1 MYQGKQGLV
10 WFTGV
15 VEDRNDPKALNR
27 VRVRIYGAH
36 TDDKTLIAT
45 PDLPWSEVLMPTTSP
60 SLSGLGTTTHG
71 LVEGSTVMG
80 FWRDGKDQQDAVV
93 MGSLIGSP
101 LDYYK
106 IDERID
112 DKGTRSFNKVLRSP
126 SKGFNDPRL
135 ATEEDYDKDN
145 NPDGKNAQHIN
156 RNYGLSLALD
166 KSPRRSYQSAS
177 QSYPKAEYFAIGQEE
192 DLDGDGV
199 WSTDVNFLARGDTTQ
214 YPVINLSK
222 GEPDRSNYVKPIYPF
237 NHVHETESGHVIELD
252 DTPEYE
258 RIHAHHRTGT
268 RVEIDN
274 TGTYVEKIVRDKYTL
289 ILGKDTVK
297 IQGAVDIEVGDSITA
312 NAIAAA
318 GGSEALSKSAA
329 AGLVNEDGTL
339 TDDTKQKL
347 LDAGV
352 TEEQIKELEA
362 ETTTIASASDT
373 TTTSSTSDTT
383 SSTSDTTTTSSTS
396 DTTTTEEV
404 PALKEALTST
414 TEEVAEV
421 LTDVET
427 AKEKIGIKTVIDTV
441 ESIDTETKAGVD
453 SVVKEVSEAV
463 GGLTEETEH
472 VIDEFLREYDDA
484 TTTVAQALTDFEG
497 MLENKKDELKDKVLE
512 ELGVNAVKEKLEE
525 KLAEQIAKVEVLQA
539 EITEKV
545 TEKVTEVATK
555 VLGEELGAKVGEIM
569 TEQMTNAVTSVAF
582 SAVSGILGSNL
593 VNISV
598 AGSTKIKSMGS
609 TTVQSLAGSTNVTS
623 ALGTNIT
630 TLAGGTN
637 ITTLVGGTNVNCAAG
652 VLTLAA
658 PTIASTGIW
667 NHVGP
672 MNVTGVFNTIGP
684 ISSTVSLVAP
694 LVAGAV
700 LPHTHP
706 IATGSSAGSTLPGI
720 GV

>member
-36 TDDKTLIAT
+36 TDDKSLIAT

-101 LDYYK
+101 RDFYK
-106 IDERID
+106 IDETID
-112 DKGTRSFNKVLRSP
+112 DEGTRTFNQIKRSP

-145 NPDGKNAQHIN
+145 NPDGKNAQHIT
-156 RNYGLSLALD
+156 RTYGLTLALD
-166 KSPRRSYQSAS
+166 KSPRRSYQSKG
-177 QSYPKAEYFAIGQEE
+177 QSYPKAEYLKLSAED

-222 GEPDRSNYVKPIYPF
+222 GEPDRSTYVKPTYPF

-258 RIHAHHRTGT
+258 RLHAYHRTGT
-268 RVEIDN
+268 RVEVDKD
-274 TGTYVEKIVRDKYTL
+274 GTYVEKIVKDKYTL
-289 ILGKDTVK
+289 ILGKDKVK
-297 IQGAVDIEVGDSITA
+297 IQGAVDIEVGESITA

-329 AGLVNEDGTL
+329 EELVNEDGTL
-339 TDDTKQKL
+339 TDATKQKL
-347 LDAGV
+347 LDGGV

-362 ETTTIASASDT
+362 QTTTIASA
-373 TTTSSTSDTT
+373 
-383 SSTSDTTTTSSTS
+383 S

-441 ESIDTETKAGVD
+441 ESIDTETKSGVD
-453 SVVKEVSEAV
+453 SVVKEVSESV

-484 TTTVAQALTDFEG
+484 TTTVTQAITDFEG
-497 MLENKKDELKDKVLE
+497 MLENKKDELKDKVLD

-525 KLAEQIAKVEVLQA
+525 KLTEQIAKVEVLQA

-598 AGSTKIKSMGS
+598 SGSTKIKSMGS

-652 VLTLAA
+652 VLSLTA
-658 PTIASTGIW
+658 PTIASAGVWTHAGPFAAGAITGAS
-667 NHVGP
+667 V
-672 MNVTGVFNTIGP
+672 VAP
-684 ISSTVSLVAP
+684 IITSGSSTLAT
-694 LVAGAV
+694 
-700 LPHTHP
+700 HTHP
-706 IATGSSAGSTLPGI
+706 TPAGQSGPGV
-720 GV
+720 G

>member
-10 WFTGV
+10 WFTGI

-36 TDDKTLIAT
+36 TDDKNLIAT

-101 LDYYK
+101 RDFYK
-106 IDERID
+106 IDETID
-112 DKGTRSFNKVLRSP
+112 DEGTRTFNQIKRSP

-145 NPDGKNAQHIN
+145 NPDGKNAQHIT
-156 RNYGLSLALD
+156 RTYGLTLALD
-166 KSPRRSYQSAS
+166 KSPRRSYQSKG
-177 QSYPKAEYFAIGQEE
+177 QSYPKAEYLELSAED

-222 GEPDRSNYVKPIYPF
+222 GEPNRDNYVKPTYPF
-237 NHVHETESGHVIELD
+237 NHVHETESGHVIEID
-252 DTPEYE
+252 DTPDYE
-258 RIHAHHRTGT
+258 RLHAYHRTGT

-274 TGTYVEKIVRDKYTL
+274 AGTYVEKIVRDKYTL

-318 GGSEALSKSAA
+318 GGSEALSKTAA
-329 AGLVNEDGTL
+329 EGLVNEDGTL

-373 TTTSSTSDTT
+373 TTS
-383 SSTSDTTTTSSTS
+383 SSTSDTTTSSSTSDTTTSSSTS

-404 PALKEALTST
+404 PALKDALTST

-427 AKEKIGIKTVIDTV
+427 AKDKIGIKTVIDTV

-484 TTTVAQALTDFEG
+484 ATTVAQALTDFEG

-555 VLGEELGAKVGEIM
+555 VLGEELGGKVAEVM

-609 TTVQSLAGSTNVTS
+609 TTVQSLAGTTNVTS

-630 TLAGGTN
+630 TLAGGTTIN
-637 ITTLVGGTNVNCAAG
+637 TLVGGTLVNCAAG
-652 VLTLAA
+652 VLTLTA
-658 PTIASTGIW
+658 PKIVSAGIW
-667 NHVGP
+667 THAGP
-672 MNVTGVFNTIGP
+672 MTVAGPMTAGAIVGASVT
-684 ISSTVSLVAP
+684 AP
-694 LVAGAV
+694 LVTGAV
-700 LPHTHP
+700 LPHTHISSSP
-706 IATGSSAGSTLPGI
+706 GSPTGPGV

>member
-10 WFTGV
+10 WFTGI

-36 TDDKTLIAT
+36 TDDKNLIAT

-93 MGSLIGSP
+93 MGSLIGAP
-101 LDYYK
+101 RDFYK
-106 IDERID
+106 IDEKID
-112 DKGTRSFNKVLRSP
+112 DEGTRTFNQIKRSP

-145 NPDGKNAQHIN
+145 NPDGKNAQHIT
-156 RNYGLSLALD
+156 RTYGLTLALD
-166 KSPRRSYQSAS
+166 KSPRRVGKTAGE
-177 QSYPKAEYFAIGQEE
+177 SYPKQDYLPLTAEEYNNKYGEFGTA
-192 DLDGDGV
+192 
-199 WSTDVNFLARGDTTQ
+199 SNFFTDVNYLAKGDTTQ

-222 GEPDRSNYVKPIYPF
+222 GEPDRSTYVKPTYPF

-258 RIHAHHRTGT
+258 RLHAYHRTGT
-268 RVEIDN
+268 RVEVDKD
-274 TGTYVEKIVRDKYTL
+274 GTYVEKIVKDKYTL
-289 ILGKDTVK
+289 ILGKDKVK
-297 IQGAVDIEVGDSITA
+297 IQGAVDIEVGESITA

-329 AGLVNEDGTL
+329 EELVNEDGTL
-339 TDDTKQKL
+339 TDATKQKL
-347 LDAGV
+347 LDGGV

-362 ETTTIASASDT
+362 QTTTIASA
-373 TTTSSTSDTT
+373 
-383 SSTSDTTTTSSTS
+383 S

-441 ESIDTETKAGVD
+441 ESIDTETKSGVD
-453 SVVKEVSEAV
+453 SVVKEVSESV

-484 TTTVAQALTDFEG
+484 ATTVTQAITDFEG
-497 MLENKKDELKDKVLE
+497 MLENKKDELKDKVLD

-525 KLAEQIAKVEVLQA
+525 KLTEQIAKVEVLQA

-598 AGSTKIKSMGS
+598 SGSTKIKSMGS

-652 VLTLAA
+652 VLSLTA
-658 PTIASTGIW
+658 PTIASAGVWTHAGPFAAGAITGAS
-667 NHVGP
+667 V
-672 MNVTGVFNTIGP
+672 
-684 ISSTVSLVAP
+684 VAP
-694 LVAGAV
+694 IITSGTSTLAT
-700 LPHTHP
+700 HTHP
-706 IATGSSAGSTLPGI
+706 IASGSSAGSTLPGV
-720 GV
+720 G

>member
-36 TDDKTLIAT
+36 TDDKSLIAT

-80 FWRDGKDQQDAVV
+80 FWRDGRDQQDAVV

-101 LDYYK
+101 RDFYK
-106 IDERID
+106 IDETID
-112 DKGTRSFNKVLRSP
+112 DEGTRTFNQIKRSP

-145 NPDGKNAQHIN
+145 NPDGKNAQHIT
-156 RNYGLSLALD
+156 RTYGLTLALD
-166 KSPRRSYQSAS
+166 KSPRRSYQSKG
-177 QSYPKAEYFAIGQEE
+177 QSYPKAEYLKLSAED

-222 GEPDRSNYVKPIYPF
+222 GEPDRSTYVKPTYPF

-258 RIHAHHRTGT
+258 RLHAYHRTGT
-268 RVEIDN
+268 RVEVDKD
-274 TGTYVEKIVRDKYTL
+274 GTYVEKIVKDKYTL

-297 IQGAVDIEVGDSITA
+297 IQGAVDIEVGESITA

-318 GGSEALSKSAA
+318 GGSEVLSKSAA
-329 AGLVNEDGTL
+329 EELVNEDGTL
-339 TDDTKQKL
+339 TDATKQKL
-347 LDAGV
+347 LDGGV

-362 ETTTIASASDT
+362 QTTTIASA
-373 TTTSSTSDTT
+373 
-383 SSTSDTTTTSSTS
+383 S

-441 ESIDTETKAGVD
+441 ESIDTETKSGVD
-453 SVVKEVSEAV
+453 SVVKEVSESV

-484 TTTVAQALTDFEG
+484 TTTVTQAITDFEG
-497 MLENKKDELKDKVLE
+497 MLENKKDELKDKVLD

-525 KLAEQIAKVEVLQA
+525 KLTEQIAKVEVLQA

-598 AGSTKIKSMGS
+598 SGSTKIKSMGS

-652 VLTLAA
+652 VLSLTA
-658 PTIASTGIW
+658 PTIASAGVWTHAGPFAAGAITGAS
-667 NHVGP
+667 V
-672 MNVTGVFNTIGP
+672 VAP
-684 ISSTVSLVAP
+684 IITSGSSTLAT
-694 LVAGAV
+694 
-700 LPHTHP
+700 HTHP
-706 IATGSSAGSTLPGI
+706 TPAGQSGPGV
-720 GV
+720 G

>member
-36 TDDKTLIAT
+36 TDDKSLIAT

-101 LDYYK
+101 RDFYK
-106 IDERID
+106 IDETID
-112 DKGTRSFNKVLRSP
+112 DEGTRTFNQIKRSP

-145 NPDGKNAQHIN
+145 NPDGKNAQHIT
-156 RNYGLSLALD
+156 RTYGLTLALD
-166 KSPRRSYQSAS
+166 KSPRRSYQSKG
-177 QSYPKAEYFAIGQEE
+177 QSYPKAEYLKLSAED

-222 GEPDRSNYVKPIYPF
+222 GEPDRSTYVKPTYPF

-258 RIHAHHRTGT
+258 RLHAYHRTGT
-268 RVEIDN
+268 RVEVDKD
-274 TGTYVEKIVRDKYTL
+274 GTYVEKIVKDKYTL
-289 ILGKDTVK
+289 ILGKDKVK
-297 IQGAVDIEVGDSITA
+297 IQGAVDIEVGESITA

-329 AGLVNEDGTL
+329 EELVNEDGTL
-339 TDDTKQKL
+339 TDATKQKL
-347 LDAGV
+347 LDGGV

-362 ETTTIASASDT
+362 QTTTIASA
-373 TTTSSTSDTT
+373 
-383 SSTSDTTTTSSTS
+383 S

-441 ESIDTETKAGVD
+441 ESIDTETKSGVD
-453 SVVKEVSEAV
+453 SVVKEVSESV

-472 VIDEFLREYDDA
+472 VIDEFLREYDDT
-484 TTTVAQALTDFEG
+484 TTTVTQAITDFEG
-497 MLENKKDELKDKVLE
+497 MLENKKDELKDKVLD

-525 KLAEQIAKVEVLQA
+525 KLTEQIAKVEVLQA

-598 AGSTKIKSMGS
+598 SGSTKIKSMGS

-652 VLTLAA
+652 VLSLTA
-658 PTIASTGIW
+658 PTIASAGVWTHAGPFAAGAITGAS
-667 NHVGP
+667 V
-672 MNVTGVFNTIGP
+672 VAP
-684 ISSTVSLVAP
+684 IITSGSSTLAT
-694 LVAGAV
+694 
-700 LPHTHP
+700 HTHP
-706 IATGSSAGSTLPGI
+706 TPAGQSGPGV
-720 GV
+720 G

>member
-383 SSTSDTTTTSSTS
+383 
-396 DTTTTEEV
+396 TTEEV

-484 TTTVAQALTDFEG
+484 ATTVAQALTDFEG

-555 VLGEELGAKVGEIM
+555 VLGEELGGKVAEVM

-582 SAVSGILGSNL
+582 SAVSGVLGSNL

-609 TTVQSLAGSTNVTS
+609 TTVQSLAGTTNVTS

-637 ITTLVGGTNVNCAAG
+637 ITTLVGATTITNAAG
-652 VLTLAA
+652 PLTLTA
-658 PTIASTGIW
+658 PITNIVSPIINTTGVL
-667 NHVGP
+667 NHTGA
-672 MNVTGVFNTIGP
+672 MNVFGILTGGAITSP
-684 ISSTVSLVAP
+684 IIQS
-694 LVAGAV
+694 GAAF
-700 LPHTHP
+700 LATHTHP
-706 IATGSSAGSTLPGI
+706 IASGSSAGSTLPGV
-720 GV
+720 G

>member
-36 TDDKTLIAT
+36 TDDKSLIAT

-80 FWRDGKDQQDAVV
+80 FWRDGRDQQDAVV

-101 LDYYK
+101 RDFYK
-106 IDERID
+106 IDETID
-112 DKGTRSFNKVLRSP
+112 DEGTRTFNQIKRSP

-145 NPDGKNAQHIN
+145 NPDGKNAQHIT
-156 RNYGLSLALD
+156 RTYGLTLALD
-166 KSPRRSYQSAS
+166 KSPRRSYQSKG
-177 QSYPKAEYFAIGQEE
+177 QSYPKAEYLKLSAED

-222 GEPDRSNYVKPIYPF
+222 GEPDRSTYVKPTYPF

-258 RIHAHHRTGT
+258 RLHAYHRTGT
-268 RVEIDN
+268 RVEVDKD
-274 TGTYVEKIVRDKYTL
+274 GTYVEKIVKDKYTL
-289 ILGKDTVK
+289 ILGKDKVK
-297 IQGAVDIEVGDSITA
+297 IQGAVDIEVGESITA

-329 AGLVNEDGTL
+329 EELVNEDGTL
-339 TDDTKQKL
+339 TDATKQKL
-347 LDAGV
+347 LDGGV

-362 ETTTIASASDT
+362 QTTTIASA
-373 TTTSSTSDTT
+373 
-383 SSTSDTTTTSSTS
+383 S

-441 ESIDTETKAGVD
+441 ESIDTETKSGVD
-453 SVVKEVSEAV
+453 SVVKEVSESV

-484 TTTVAQALTDFEG
+484 TTTVTQAITDFEG
-497 MLENKKDELKDKVLE
+497 MLENKKDELKDKVLD

-525 KLAEQIAKVEVLQA
+525 KLTEQIAKVEVLQA

-598 AGSTKIKSMGS
+598 SGSTKIKSMGS

-652 VLTLAA
+652 VLSLTA
-658 PTIASTGIW
+658 PTIASAGVWTHAGPFAAGAITGAS
-667 NHVGP
+667 V
-672 MNVTGVFNTIGP
+672 VAP
-684 ISSTVSLVAP
+684 IITSGSSTLAT
-694 LVAGAV
+694 
-700 LPHTHP
+700 HTHP
-706 IATGSSAGSTLPGI
+706 TPAGQSGPGV
-720 GV
+720 G